1 MAQAGPEEQPEP
13 EGGWSEG
20 IETLRGAVVVPPVES
35 GFVQAAG
42 VLRAD
47 GSYCAAGALWRK
59 FRPLTTEPARPS
71 QTEPLAGRWLWGG
84 VLWVHFGHFLV
95 ESTSRLW
102 ALNALEA
109 PVDGILFIPKRPKAG
124 DMTRGFQRAF
134 VDQLA
139 PGLPIRVATD
149 PLEVEELV
157 VPGQGFG
164 LGRITAGTPAFRAAI
179 HDRFGREIEPVGPD
193 RLYVS
198 RSALGLGKGGL
209 LGEERLEALLAEHGY
224 ETFHPQQH
232 SIEEQL
238 ARYKAASKII
248 AADGSAV
255 HLYAMVGRADQD
267 VAIVLRRKSTAHN
280 LLAANVSGF
289 CGTDPLMIDALRTE
303 WVKAEGK
310 KKSNRLSF
318 GELDHPAIARA
329 LSAGGFIPEGT
340 TWPATTKAEREAMMR
355 EKGLAGSGRFVE
367 APQRVKERIRAE
379 RRARRAENAQG
390 DQTSDANAS

>member
-1 MAQAGPEEQPEP
+1 MAQSPDEQPEP
-13 EGGWSEG
+13 DGGWSEA
-20 IETLRGAVVVPPVES
+20 IEILPGAIVVPPEDS
-35 GFVQAAG
+35 AFVQAAG

-47 GSYCAAGALWRK
+47 GSYCAQGALWRK
-59 FRPLTTEPARPS
+59 FRPLTTEPAMPD
-71 QTEPLAGRWLWGG
+71 QAEKLAGRWLWGG

-95 ESTSRLW
+95 ESTARLW
-102 ALNALEA
+102 ALNGLEA
-109 PVDGILFIPKRPKAG
+109 PVDGVLFIPKRPKAG

-139 PGLPIRVATD
+139 PDLPIKVATE
-149 PLEVEELV
+149 PVEVEELV

-179 HDRFGREIEPVGPD
+179 HDRFGREIEPNGPD

-209 LGEERLEALLAEHGY
+209 LGEEKMEALLADHGY

-238 ARYKAASKII
+238 ARYKAARQII

-267 VAIVLRRKSTAHN
+267 VAIVLRRKSTANN

-303 WVKAEGK
+303 WVKAAGK
-310 KKSNRLSF
+310 KKSSRLSF

-329 LSAGGFIPEGT
+329 LAAGGFLPEGT
-340 TWPATTKAEREAMMR
+340 QWPETTDAEREAMMA
-355 EKGLAGSGRFVE
+355 EKGLAGNDAFVE
-367 APQRVKERIRAE
+367 APGRIRERIRAA
-379 RRARRAENAQG
+379 RRARRRADGTQSSAESSA
-390 DQTSDANAS
+390 